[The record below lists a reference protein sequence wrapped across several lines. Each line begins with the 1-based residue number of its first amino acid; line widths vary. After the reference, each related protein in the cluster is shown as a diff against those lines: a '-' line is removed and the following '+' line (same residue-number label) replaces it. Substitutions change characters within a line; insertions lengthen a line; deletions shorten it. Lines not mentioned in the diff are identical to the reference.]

1 MAWENYGAAC
11 VVEQRAALG
20 EDGRIAV
27 WDREAWVSAL
37 GNRPGYDRPG
47 NVISGML
54 LGYEPE
60 PFQPGPA
67 KPPKGR
73 LRNQSNIVPAYFTGC
88 IDGSCGSEGTVVAER
103 ALTHTV
109 RSPFFTGPLRSP
121 LRIQNTFAN
130 ECFMDEICARAKADP
145 VAYRLLH
152 LKNSRVIGVLK
163 AAAELAK
170 WDPRPSPKANLQ
182 RSGIAS
188 GRGVACVAYEG
199 ANGYAALI
207 AYVDVDL
214 ESGVV
219 QPKHFVVA
227 LDCGPISNPDGLR
240 NQTDGGILQGMS
252 RSLVEE
258 VTWDELRVTSVD
270 WQTYKSLYLDYEM
283 PSIECLFVAPEG
295 VPALGAGETSITV
308 VPAAIGNAVFD
319 ATGARL
325 RDVPFTPERVMAA
338 LEIARKEA
346 TA

>member
-1 MAWENYGAAC
+1 
-11 VVEQRAALG
+11 
-20 EDGRIAV
+20 
-27 WDREAWVSAL
+27 
-37 GNRPGYDRPG
+37 
-47 NVISGML
+47 
-54 LGYEPE
+54 
-60 PFQPGPA
+60 
-67 KPPKGR
+67 
-73 LRNQSNIVPAYFTGC
+73 
-88 IDGSCGSEGTVVAER
+88 
-103 ALTHTV
+103 
-109 RSPFFTGPLRSP
+109 
-121 LRIQNTFAN
+121 
-130 ECFMDEICARAKADP
+130 MDEICAQAKSDP

-170 WDPRPSPKANLQ
+170 WDSRPSPKANLR

-214 ESGVV
+214 KNGVV
-219 QPKHFVVA
+219 QPKRFVVA

-258 VTWDELRVTSVD
+258 VTWDESRVTSVD

-283 PSIECLFVAPEG
+283 PSIDCVFVAPEG

-325 RDVPFTPERVMAA
+325 REVPFTPERVTSA
-338 LEIARKEA
+338 LEIARKDG